1 MKKSKKN
8 NGIWIVI
15 LLILAATTIVVGSK
29 FSLMPTTDITY
40 EWFTKSPY
48 NSDIKS
54 RLIYKDTIAS
64 PTVKIGDYEITS
76 SISSQSSFATNKYAH
91 IYGCYV
97 NYNVKKNGIS
107 IGSTPQTTDLV
118 IDTKTDQI
126 YFNSYVTGG
135 NLINTPVVSDDMNYI
150 RVNQGATFTN
160 CISCWNTYPPIV
172 NCDATQNII
181 TMHLSDDSFDID
193 IEQPAKSYF
202 VGQNV
207 PLKVVLTN
215 NLKSSYKANLKITYD
230 MPTFFGD
237 TQNIQTQFVDVN
249 PGLNLYIY
257 IIPTEA
263 VVEKFNVTVAID
275 VIVTPDNIVG
285 VNNNGN
291 RTIASITF
299 DPQTIMLNPLPLV
312 IELNEDDSCEIGYIK
327 NSIGTYCVSDKV
339 KELSCYQIGCPVV
352 DGSEYQ
358 CTSAGICA
366 ETVYITVWGDCPDG
380 TNETYN
386 AADQKICVDERLFE
400 TITQCSTDS
409 DCLDPC
415 EGVVSACILGR
426 CEYQGT
432 CKVLSQLEI
441 KEIIKQGE
449 PEIRYVEPE
458 FDYTKYYLVG
468 LALVVLG
475 FVIAMK
481 IKVLKKKR

>member
-1 MKKSKKN
+1 MKKLKKN

-15 LLILAATTIVVGSK
+15 LLILAAITIVIGSK
-29 FSLMPTTDITY
+29 FSLMPTQIMQFTLYNYDDDPAYKEVTDSYLRSNTARLGEYAFVNTKIELVDGNWGCFSKFTITKNGQAIGTTD
-40 EWFTKSPY
+40 WTQDFTL
-48 NSDIKS
+48 DI
-54 RLIYKDTIAS
+54 DNN
-64 PTVKIGDYEITS
+64 KI
-76 SISSQSSFATNKYAH
+76 ISSSE
-91 IYGCYV
+91 I
-97 NYNVKKNGIS
+97 
-107 IGSTPQTTDLV
+107 
-118 IDTKTDQI
+118 IDD
-126 YFNSYVTGG
+126 S
-135 NLINTPVVSDDMNYI
+135 NYI
-150 RVNQGATFTN
+150 RVKYLISGWSGLYWRCTGVANTFTRKFSSN
-160 CISCWNTYPPIV
+160 
-172 NCDATQNII
+172 A
-181 TMHLSDDSFDID
+181 FDID
-193 IEQPAKSYF
+193 VQVPNPSYF

-207 PLKVVLTN
+207 PLKITLIN
-215 NLKSSYKANLKITYD
+215 NVNEHYIGQLNIKYE

-237 TQNIQTQFVDVN
+237 ITQVQSKNITIN
-249 PGLNLYIY
+249 PGINIYEY
-257 IIPTEA
+257 IIPTER
-263 VVEKFNVTVAID
+263 VTERL
-275 VIVTPDNIVG
+275 IVTPSINVKYETISGVMKGPGIFVKPDDYNIG
-285 VNNNGN
+285 
-291 RTIASITF
+291 SIQFESHTV
-299 DPQTIMLNPLPLV
+299 MLNPLPLV
-312 IELNEDDSCEIGYIK
+312 IELNEDGLCEYGYTR
-327 NSIGTYCVSDKV
+327 NSIGTYCISDKV

-352 DGSEYQ
+352 NGSKYQ

-400 TITQCSTDS
+400 TITQCSADS

-468 LALVVLG
+468 LALIVLG

-481 IKVLKKKR
+481 IKVLKK